1 MASQNDLGFKSFL
14 ASGAISAYVAVD
26 VQTDGTIKACAN
38 GVSGVGVLQ
47 EDAADANYA
56 QVKLWSAP
64 GTFLV
69 SVSGTAVTPATTYS
83 IITGGYAGP
92 VTTGNTAVLKAL
104 GAAVASNGIVQEFA
118 KLTGSNP

>member
-38 GVSGVGVLQ
+38 GVNGIGVLQ

-56 QVKLWSAP
+56 SVKLWSAP

-69 SVSGTAVTPATTYS
+69 AASGTAVTAATTYG
-83 IITGGYAGP
+83 IITGGFAGT
-92 VTTGNTAVLKAL
+92 VTTGVSAFLKGL
-104 GAAVASNGIVQEFA
+104 GNAVASNGITVEFA
-118 KLTGSNP
+118 KY